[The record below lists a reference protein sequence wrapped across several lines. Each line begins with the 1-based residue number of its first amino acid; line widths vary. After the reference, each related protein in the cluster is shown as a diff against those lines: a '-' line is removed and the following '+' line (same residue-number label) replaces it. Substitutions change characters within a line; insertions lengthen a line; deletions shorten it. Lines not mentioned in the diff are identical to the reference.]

1 MKLIVLQMKSMT
13 QANKITTQKGMGIKN
28 EVTLENIISA
38 GYCKVKPKKNC
49 QQILYS
55 SYYIYFSQ
63 GYELAIQ

>member
-55 SYYIYFSQ
+55 SY
-63 GYELAIQ
+63 